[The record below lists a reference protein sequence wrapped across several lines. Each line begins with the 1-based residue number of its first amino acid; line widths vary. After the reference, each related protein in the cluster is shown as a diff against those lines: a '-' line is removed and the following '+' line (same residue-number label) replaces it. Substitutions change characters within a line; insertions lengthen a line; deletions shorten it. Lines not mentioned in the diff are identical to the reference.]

1 MRGLGP
7 MQCLA
12 QRLNGGDSY
21 TWTDP
26 GIEHTTTPW
35 LRTVHGCSNEP
46 TIRVMAALFLHQ
58 ATEPKLIPSS
68 SIWPSGFLV
77 QHHGQI
83 SAHSVHSWCVTLH
96 PPAKR
101 KRKTEPKTKINA
113 FFFLHVMH
121 EYFVHLGNKSLQSA
135 CPLAAFL
142 FPSPGNS
149 QSGSRESQ
157 GDEPSLP
164 SHFILDY
171 SSRGTGVLG
180 LVCYCSG
187 PARWICHRA
196 ISVLHSE
203 AKYCR
208 VENPVWRKWDAR
220 LKRGLD
226 NACHHPY
233 MQLELGHKPVFH
245 MKEGV
250 CRHWPETR
258 VKSGMKKASLIPW
271 TYLRYIWSTGS
282 LISTA
287 HIPPHHSE
295 PPAAPTHT
303 YFVSLLFAFCSPF
316 VFHVCGLVFFFC
328 LFVFLKRRCN
338 KSEAFYCCSAER
350 RRWWWESTLDSWF
363 WGGSGHALPC

>member
-1 MRGLGP
+1 

-12 QRLNGGDSY
+12 QRLIGGDSY
-21 TWTDP
+21 TWTEP
-26 GIEHTTTPW
+26 GIEHTTTLW
-35 LRTVHGCSNEP
+35 LRTVHGGSNEP
-46 TIRVMAALFLHQ
+46 TIRVMAPLFLHQ

-77 QHHGQI
+77 QHHGQV
-83 SAHSVHSWCVTLH
+83 SARSVHSWCVTLH
-96 PPAKR
+96 PPAKT
-101 KRKTEPKTKINA
+101 KTKTEPKTPINA
-113 FFFLHVMH
+113 LFFLHVMH
-121 EYFVHLGNKSLQSA
+121 DYVVHLGNKSPAKCMSP
-135 CPLAAFL
+135 CSFFFL
-142 FPSPGNS
+142 PPAIPNQGAEKF
-149 QSGSRESQ
+149 REMN
-157 GDEPSLP
+157 P
-164 SHFILDY
+164 HYWVILFWIIVA
-171 SSRGTGVLG
+171 RGQGVLG

-220 LKRGLD
+220 LTRRLD

-250 CRHWPETR
+250 CRRWPETR
-258 VKSGMKKASLIPW
+258 INLEWRRRLLYPW
-271 TYLRYIWSTGS
+271 TCLRYIWSTVS

-303 YFVSLLFAFCSPF
+303 YFVSHLFAFCSPF
-316 VFHVCGLVFFFC
+316 VFRVCVFVLLLFF
-328 LFVFLKRRCN
+328 L
-338 KSEAFYCCSAER
+338 
-350 RRWWWESTLDSWF
+350 
-363 WGGSGHALPC
+363 